1 MSAERF
7 RSDTS
12 ASFMAI
18 RKRTGMNKKEFAAWL
33 GVPYRIMEDWE
44 LGTTRLPEYFLK
56 LVDYKVTNELAKGN
70 LRESVI
76 DNLQKKKQ
84 GIERPVIKDHANKQ
98 KEASR

>member
-1 MSAERF
+1 MDAERSG
-7 RSDTS
+7 SDTS
-12 ASFMAI
+12 GKFIAI
-18 RKRTGMNKKEFAAWL
+18 RKQTGMNKKEFAAWL
-33 GVPYRIMEDWE
+33 GVPYRTMEDWE
-44 LGTTRLPEYFLK
+44 LGATHVPEYLLK

-84 GIERPVIKDHANKQ
+84 GIEKSAPDNHIKRQ